1 MVRVDCAPIL
11 SLSLVSAQKSC
22 TWPISPLC
30 FPSLSVTVYFSPTLF
45 NSLLALRSTAS
56 SFPLLFSSFLRFLT
70 LPPSSLPPPHLA
82 RTLQFSLEELVP
94 SSIPIDAA
102 SSFPYKQLGLYGIL
116 TRAST
121 LCIVHK
127 YICIVYML
135 LLCLRNHIILD
146 IVPHRECTLCTLLFK
161 SISNEYACKRCVYTD
176 EC

>member
-1 MVRVDCAPIL
+1 MRAYPL
-11 SLSLVSAQKSC
+11 SLSSFRTEIVHMTHFTA
-22 TWPISPLC
+22 
-30 FPSLSVTVYFSPTLF
+30 
-45 NSLLALRSTAS
+45 LL
-56 SFPLLFSSFLRFLT
+56 SFPLCHCLLFSHSFQLSSRSSFHSIVLPPLIFFFLT
-70 LPPSSLPPPHLA
+70 IPYSPPPSSLPPPHLA

-146 IVPHRECTLCTLLFK
+146 IVPHRECTVCTLLFK